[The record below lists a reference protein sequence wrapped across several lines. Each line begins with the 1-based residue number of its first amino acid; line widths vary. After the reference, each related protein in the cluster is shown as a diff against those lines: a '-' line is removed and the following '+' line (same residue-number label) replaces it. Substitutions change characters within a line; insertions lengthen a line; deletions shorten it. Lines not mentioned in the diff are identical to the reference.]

1 MHAFPAKEAH
11 KGSDFS
17 FTFLRGRHRLSTY
30 AYREVSLLRRVLF
43 SLVFSG
49 LLVCSADAQSADI
62 KRQLGM
68 AGEALGKAL
77 AMHDQAAL
85 EKLWSPQMIV
95 NGPNN
100 TVLTRAEVFDAMKNG
115 QLDYET
121 GYKSTIQKAQF
132 FGDVAVTMG
141 EDTYTPTFG
150 PDKGKA
156 LHRRS
161 TNVWQ
166 YTDGAWMM
174 IARQATIYDPAVKHY

>member
-1 MHAFPAKEAH
+1 MLARAF
-11 KGSDFS
+11 
-17 FTFLRGRHRLSTY
+17 LLLL
-30 AYREVSLLRRVLF
+30 SLLPATVHAQDIDARR
-43 SLVFSG
+43 
-49 LLVCSADAQSADI
+49 
-62 KRQLGM
+62 KLGM
-68 AGEALGKAL
+68 AGQALGKAL
-77 AMHDQAAL
+77 ATHDQAAL

-100 TVLTRAEVFDAMKNG
+100 SVLTRSEIFEGMKNG

-121 GYKSTIQKAQF
+121 GYKTTIEKIEF

-150 PDKGKA
+150 PEKGKL

-161 TNVWQ
+161 TNVWRF
-166 YTDGAWMM
+166 TDGNWMM

>member
-1 MHAFPAKEAH
+1 M
-11 KGSDFS
+11 
-17 FTFLRGRHRLSTY
+17 LSR
-30 AYREVSLLRRVLF
+30 ALLLLSLLAPV
-43 SLVFSG
+43 SAAHAQD
-49 LLVCSADAQSADI
+49 ADA

-68 AGEALGKAL
+68 AGQALGKAL
-77 AMHDQAAL
+77 ATHEQAAL

-100 TVLTRAEVFDAMKNG
+100 TVLTRAEIFEGMKNG

-121 GYKSTIQKAQF
+121 DYKTTTEKIEF
-132 FGDVAVTMG
+132 FGNAAVTMG
-141 EDTYTPTFG
+141 EDSYTPAFG
-150 PDKGKA
+150 PEKGKL

-166 YTDGAWMM
+166 YTDGNWMM